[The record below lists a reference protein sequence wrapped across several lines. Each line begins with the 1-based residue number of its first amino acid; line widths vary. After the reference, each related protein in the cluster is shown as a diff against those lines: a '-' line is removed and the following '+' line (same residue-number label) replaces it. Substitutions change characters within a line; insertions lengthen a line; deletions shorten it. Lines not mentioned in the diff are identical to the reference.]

1 MNRLLQKLFLLT
13 AVLTLTLSL
22 SVPALAAPE
31 DASANTETAE
41 AAGDSTVGLK
51 AIAAGLAV
59 GIAAAGGAVGMGLA
73 TAKSTESIAR
83 RRGQGPHHAD
93 AGPGVHRN
101 GHHLRAAGGHSHHLR
116 TVRQVENMPLNIDW
130 QQILLHWM
138 NLAIL
143 AGGLYFLLYKPVT
156 QFMAKR
162 EEHYRTLE
170 EAAAQKHAEAEAL
183 RQQYQAQLAAAEEEL
198 HRRRTQAEEQTAAQT
213 AEQLTAAREEARRI
227 VSQARADAEQVRSQT
242 RLSAQRELRELA
254 AEAAKKLAAQPDE
267 DPFETFLTLSEG
279 GGDHAG
285 Q

>member
-1 MNRLLQKLFLLT
+1 
-13 AVLTLTLSL
+13 
-22 SVPALAAPE
+22 
-31 DASANTETAE
+31 
-41 AAGDSTVGLK
+41 
-51 AIAAGLAV
+51 
-59 GIAAAGGAVGMGLA
+59 
-73 TAKSTESIAR
+73 
-83 RRGQGPHHAD
+83 
-93 AGPGVHRN
+93 
-101 GHHLRAAGGHSHHLR
+101 
-116 TVRQVENMPLNIDW
+116 MPLNIDW

-170 EAAAQKHAEAEAL
+170 EAAAQKRAEAEAL
-183 RQQYQAQLAAAEEEL
+183 HQQYQAQLAAAEEEL

-213 AEQLTAAREEARRI
+213 EEQLTAAREEARRI